1 MVGVPVEKGSSPGR
15 CAALP
20 TQPPKY
26 TRSDITGLY
35 GGWINTDTDFYLLEV
50 ARRVA
55 GLTQA
60 ELARRAGTSQATV
73 SAYERGLKTP
83 SVRVAARLLGVLGW
97 ELTLRSRVEFVEHHP
112 AGIVAFWAPN
122 RLWRVPTPDCFAT
135 LHVPDLL
142 QQTEQDAWNLADPVD
157 RRRAYEIL
165 IRRGMPQMMIR
176 WLDGGLLVDCWGDL
190 DLPDPVRAAWEP
202 AIHAAARPHHSYIFS
217 WISGEDPETTDL
229 AKITWQEFL
238 PPPPPPPPPRRS
250 RFDPRP

>member
-1 MVGVPVEKGSSPGR
+1 VHSASHSTPEIHSIGYHRGYRGR
-15 CAALP
+15 
-20 TQPPKY
+20 
-26 TRSDITGLY
+26 
-35 GGWINTDTDFYLLEV
+35 INTDTDFYLLEV

-55 GLTQA
+55 GVTQA
-60 ELARRAGTSQATV
+60 DLARRAGTSQATV

-83 SVRVAARLLGVLGW
+83 SVTVAARLLGVLGW
-97 ELTLRSRVEFVEHHP
+97 ELTLRSRVEFTEHHP

-142 QQTEQDAWNLADPVD
+142 RQTEQDEWNLADPTD

-176 WLDGGLLVDCWGDL
+176 WLDGGFLVDCWEDL

-202 AIHAAARPHHSYIFS
+202 AIRAAARPHHSYIFS

-229 AKITWQEFL
+229 TRITWQEFL

-250 RFDPRP
+250 RFDPRPPPGPLTGR